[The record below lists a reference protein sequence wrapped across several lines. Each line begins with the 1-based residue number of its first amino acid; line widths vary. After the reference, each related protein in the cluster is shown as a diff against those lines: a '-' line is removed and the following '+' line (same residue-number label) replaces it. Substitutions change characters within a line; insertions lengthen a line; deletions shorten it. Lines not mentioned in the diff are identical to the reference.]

1 MAVRSASATAVT
13 SPYDPTQLP
22 LGCFTPH
29 SDSQTKRS
37 PAANALPALTI
48 AAAAAIAFPIKRGRN
63 GDASRE
69 NENANDS
76 DVAKPGSESAAK
88 DRTAEYD
95 HESTNCLSHGAF
107 ATYPWGP
114 VLHGLMLIG
123 SGLEVLQQYFSRLT
137 QQLQGANGGVSA
149 GSLRAENGTK
159 LLWFVLQCH
168 LKIVCSAVNQAVG
181 MARLTKVYSSDRLE
195 TKQNMQPV
203 ERDHSSEA
211 AGVHEKHADGERN
224 IFAGGWTWAT
234 HCAASCQKA
243 LVGGVAETAKYSSGA
258 RFYPGQP
265 KLLDT
270 NVAYTCLRKL
280 GVGGHW
286 VPHWEAIAQRE
297 LEEVIFTAVTAAAS
311 AAGPTYVKFLQVYR
325 AYLLLSNEASEKSKR
340 TFLDHAFVL
349 GGSLSKSA
357 AAEIGSGDKLP
368 PVAVAVKVMR
378 PGVREAMEF
387 GVLVY
392 RSVEEFAVAMRRQL
406 DFGLEEKHLKLFR
419 ANFGLSTIPL
429 PDDLLP
435 MRNRCRRAS
444 RPRQCEAPMED
455 GKAEQKAEQY
465 HTNILGSLSR
475 KILGMRRQV
484 TFPYPFEALS
494 SSEVIVMTL
503 ESGFTLN
510 QLFKIRAEPEE
521 LEESPR
527 NQRDLREDRGLA
539 MTKREQGDSP
549 VSFPSLA
556 AKKIIELIFPVLPAT
571 LPSRL
576 LTNVPHFDALAML
589 QRAKR
594 SSCQDKEGFC
604 SEVEQL
610 IDEHHFEEGN
620 SLQMSRV
627 RLTSLM
633 GHMLSVSKKYC
644 VELDPSFV
652 SIVVAMSVLE
662 GVGAQLCP
670 DADVLKAALP
680 YSLMAAKL
688 LNPDSSRK
696 A

>member
-1 MAVRSASATAVT
+1 MNILRRAAARRSNLRPFVSRGRLGNTIGYSVAGSNRRNPGNACDGTSLDCQTQVERGVAHAETSQTNTCPTARNLRIHSAGHLHSWRDNCNHLPRCGETTDTSIRNFHHECLTACAYAGEIPLQRGMAGFGCVRILETRRRAKTCWGIGVVDCQPQLIRRAFISVAAMHRSFCCDAEHISSQHKKPLEEGKTVAPSAAFLQMAVRSASATAVT

-107 ATYPWGP
+107 AAYPWGP

-270 NVAYTCLRKL
+270 NVAYSETEGAPTNCVWLTAWYRAFALFFRTVGSALMRLLYVVPLGITAATAGLWLLGLPYLSACLRKL

-311 AAGPTYVKFLQVYR
+311 AAGPTYVKFLQV
-325 AYLLLSNEASEKSKR
+325 LDISFLSW
-340 TFLDHAFVL
+340 
-349 GGSLSKSA
+349 LSKSA
-357 AAEIGSGDKLP
+357 DI
-368 PVAVAVKVMR
+368 
-378 PGVREAMEF
+378 
-387 GVLVY
+387 
-392 RSVEEFAVAMRRQL
+392 
-406 DFGLEEKHLKLFR
+406 
-419 ANFGLSTIPL
+419 
-429 PDDLLP
+429 
-435 MRNRCRRAS
+435 
-444 RPRQCEAPMED
+444 
-455 GKAEQKAEQY
+455 
-465 HTNILGSLSR
+465 
-475 KILGMRRQV
+475 
-484 TFPYPFEALS
+484 
-494 SSEVIVMTL
+494 
-503 ESGFTLN
+503 
-510 QLFKIRAEPEE
+510 
-521 LEESPR
+521 
-527 NQRDLREDRGLA
+527 
-539 MTKREQGDSP
+539 
-549 VSFPSLA
+549 
-556 AKKIIELIFPVLPAT
+556 
-571 LPSRL
+571 
-576 LTNVPHFDALAML
+576 
-589 QRAKR
+589 
-594 SSCQDKEGFC
+594 
-604 SEVEQL
+604 
-610 IDEHHFEEGN
+610 
-620 SLQMSRV
+620 
-627 RLTSLM
+627 
-633 GHMLSVSKKYC
+633 
-644 VELDPSFV
+644 
-652 SIVVAMSVLE
+652 
-662 GVGAQLCP
+662 
-670 DADVLKAALP
+670 
-680 YSLMAAKL
+680 
-688 LNPDSSRK
+688 
-696 A
+696 